1 MLTSS
6 SLCGVR
12 RQTLNHWL
20 CNLVGG
26 FGWSGVFLMN
36 ALATRSSANE
46 CSFDYAQQALI
57 CSMELPGTL
66 LVQPAV
72 DSSRC
77 HVVLTRNQ
85 EQARCSSRWSST
97 RLAAPSACLAAAAAC
112 RS

>member
-46 CSFDYAQQALI
+46 CSVDYAQQALI

-72 DSSRC
+72 DSSR
-77 HVVLTRNQ
+77 
-85 EQARCSSRWSST
+85 
-97 RLAAPSACLAAAAAC
+97 
-112 RS
+112 